1 MGAALAKVVMN
12 VAKKKLIE
20 RAASKGLMGPDGLS
34 FKPSEV
40 IASRLDKKLQ
50 EHHLGG
56 VLDDTNAGDF
66 IRENSNFKKTP
77 QQVAAIQGGD
87 LYKSKGEISKKEIR
101 KNIDNLD
108 PREQELLMQFL
119 LDGLKIGKVP
129 MSKNMTIIEAE

>member
-1 MGAALAKVVMN
+1 MGAALANVVMK

-66 IRENSNFKKTP
+66 IREHSNYKQTP

-87 LYKSKGEISKKEIR
+87 LYKSKGEVDEQEVLKQI
-101 KNIDNLD
+101 NNLD
-108 PREQELLMQFL
+108 PKERELLMKFIQ
-119 LDGLKIGKVP
+119 DSLKAGTAP
-129 MSKNMTIIEAE
+129 LSKNMTIIEAE

>member
-1 MGAALAKVVMN
+1 MGAALANVVMK
-12 VAKKKLIE
+12 VAEKKLIE

-40 IASRLDKKLQ
+40 IASRLDKNLQ

-87 LYKSKGEISKKEIR
+87 LFKSKGEVDEQEVLKQI
-101 KNIDNLD
+101 NNLD
-108 PREQELLMQFL
+108 PKERELLMKFIQ
-119 LDGLKIGKVP
+119 DSLKAGTAP
-129 MSKNMTIIEAE
+129 LSKNMTIIEAE

>member
-1 MGAALAKVVMN
+1 MGAALANVVMK
-12 VAKKKLIE
+12 VAEKKLMDK
-20 RAASKGLMGPDGLS
+20 AASKGLMGPDGLS

-66 IRENSNFKKTP
+66 IRENSNFKQTP

-87 LYKSKGEISKKEIR
+87 LFKSKGEVDEQAVLKQI
-101 KNIDNLD
+101 NNLD
-108 PREQELLMQFL
+108 PKERELLMKFIQ
-119 LDGLKIGKVP
+119 DSLKAGTAP
-129 MSKNMTIIEAE
+129 LSKNMTIIEAE

>member
-1 MGAALAKVVMN
+1 MGAKLAEVVMK
-12 VAKKKLIE
+12 VAKKKLMDK
-20 RAASKGLMGPDGLS
+20 AASKGIMGPDGLT
-34 FKPSEV
+34 FKPSDV
-40 IASRLDKKLQ
+40 IATRLDKRLH

-66 IRENSNFKKTP
+66 IREHSNYKQTP

-87 LYKSKGEISKKEIR
+87 LFKSKGEISKKEIR
-101 KNIDNLD
+101 KKIDNLD